1 MKMSVGNALIVA
13 IMLMAAICVEGQQR
27 GSFNFAKKTGGERE
41 GDLTPSAIAGVT
53 IACVGA
59 LVGLGVT
66 VFFCMYVY
74 RQQKQYDSSN
84 SSFDPS
90 RRI

>member
-1 MKMSVGNALIVA
+1 MSVGNTLVFTT
-13 IMLMAAICVEGQQR
+13 MLMVAICVEAQQR

-53 IACVGA
+53 IACVA
-59 LVGLGVT
+59 AMVGLVVT
-66 VFFCMYVY
+66 IFFCLYVY
-74 RQQKQYDSSN
+74 RQQKQYESSN